1 MLGKEKCKILRE
13 VRRMIAQA
21 NDIPFSPPECSHEG
35 PCAGTCPLCESE
47 LRYLEQQLQQRRA
60 EGREIEL
67 RELCAGVSLDCGR
80 EPTATPPEW
89 EDIQGDVRPREEL
102 AGVPTCFE
110 RELFS
115 DYDL

>member
-21 NDIPFSPPECSHEG
+21 NDIPFVSYDCTHEG

-67 RELCAGVSLDCGR
+67 LELCSGVDLDCGR
-80 EPTATPPEW
+80 DPIAPPPEW
-89 EDIQGDVRPREEL
+89 EDIQGDVRPPDVL
-102 AGVPTCFE
+102 AGVPMPFDDPLDG
-110 RELFS
+110 R
-115 DYDL
+115 DLW